1 MFLVISPTGIAMEP
15 LKDDRE
21 LSKLIDRYGE
31 LTVEPAEDPFQRLV
45 TSIINQQLSTQSAA
59 AIRKRVFNR
68 FTITPD
74 GLLDADEEAMA
85 DCGLSKQKIEYIKK
99 TARKFKEDELSS
111 EKFAEMPD
119 EEVVEELTS
128 IKGVGR
134 WTAEMF
140 LMFGLGREDVFSVGD
155 LGLRRAME
163 QLYGDMTRSEMK
175 KKAESWAPYRTYASL
190 YLWKLHD

>member
-1 MFLVISPTGIAMEP
+1 
-15 LKDDRE
+15 
-21 LSKLIDRYGE
+21 
-31 LTVEPAEDPFQRLV
+31 
-45 TSIINQQLSTQSAA
+45 
-59 AIRKRVFNR
+59 
-68 FTITPD
+68 
-74 GLLDADEEAMA
+74 
-85 DCGLSKQKIEYIKK
+85 
-99 TARKFKEDELSS
+99 
-111 EKFAEMPD
+111 MPD

-128 IKGVGR
+128 IKGVGQ